1 MNLGKMHGN
10 YAHTWWTPEEWM
22 EWAFIT
28 MGSEYLWDPC
38 PMDYEGGGHE
48 SGLER
53 RWAKRTYCNHPGGR
67 GAAQEWWAKY
77 QLEQARHLG
86 AMRFVW
92 CAFSV
97 EQFRHLRQSP
107 FELPGWIVWPRD
119 RIGYVWGG
127 PDMGMANGKLV
138 ECVGEYEDLEVHR
151 KHGERQK
158 SPGQWSAFWTNCEP
172 ANPPGNCMITRTGG
186 RG

>member
-1 MNLGKMHGN
+1 MNLARTHAN

-22 EWAFIT
+22 AWAFAT

-48 SGLER
+48 SGLVR
-53 RWAKRTYCNHPGGR
+53 KWAKRTYCNHPGGR

-77 QLEQARHLG
+77 QAEQARHLG
-86 AMRFVW
+86 TMKFIW
-92 CAFSV
+92 CAFNV

-127 PDMGMANGKLV
+127 PDMSMVDGKLI
-138 ECVGEYEDLEVHR
+138 ETSQAPGHAIHR
-151 KHGERQK
+151 AHGERQR

-172 ANPPGNCMITRTGG
+172 AEPPGDCMITRTGG
-186 RG
+186 R